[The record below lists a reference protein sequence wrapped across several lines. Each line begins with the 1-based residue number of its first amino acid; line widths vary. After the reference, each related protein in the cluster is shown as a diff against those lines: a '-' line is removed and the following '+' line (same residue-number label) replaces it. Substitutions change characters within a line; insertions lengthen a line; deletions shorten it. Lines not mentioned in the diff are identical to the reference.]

1 MRALWL
7 AIALAGCAQADNG
20 GGDDDDTPGIDAAPA
35 PDAGPAPD
43 AAPDS
48 VTLSQSTSATIAPG
62 NTLVCSSNS
71 NNVPQYT
78 LENHFYRAFPLA
90 VHGVTGELRATRV
103 DLAIEQAET
112 VAGSQTIQVRLHTV
126 AGTFPAGSLSLL
138 REVSVTVPDMVEQ
151 NLAVDLAPPVV
162 VPGGSNLLLE
172 VVAPAHAA
180 AGNFFF
186 PGSNTA
192 GESAPSYIMA
202 PDCGFTS
209 PTPYSD
215 ATPGT
220 PVHLIMTITG
230 TVP

>member
-1 MRALWL
+1 MRALCF
-7 AIALAGCAQADNG
+7 IALAACATSSGPGDGDDVG
-20 GGDDDDTPGIDAAPA
+20 GG
-35 PDAGPAPD
+35 PD
-43 AAPDS
+43 AAPRPDAADVDAAAET
-48 VTLSQSTSATIAPG
+48 VTLSQSTSTTITAG
-62 NTLVCSSNS
+62 NTQVCASNLD
-71 NNVPQYT
+71 NVPQYT

-112 VAGSQTIQVRLHTV
+112 VAGSQTIQVRLHSA
-126 AGTFPAGSLSLL
+126 AGTFPAATLSLL
-138 REVSVTVPDMVEQ
+138 REVSVVVPDMNAQ
-151 NLAVDLAPPVV
+151 NLAVDLVPPVTV
-162 VPGGSNLLLE
+162 AGGSNLVLE

-180 AGNFFF
+180 EGNFFF

-202 PDCGFTS
+202 PGCSINS

-215 ATPGT
+215 ATPGV

-230 TVP
+230 TTP